1 MEIGAGRGDH
11 LAHALDADDSGERY
25 RGTRIPLAG
34 EEFGAVES
42 EGAHTDRHLSG
53 RGLGDRTL
61 NELENLRTAGTG
73 DDNGAHVSRTRH
85 AAMVAGAS

>member
-1 MEIGAGRGDH
+1 MPMILGN
-11 LAHALDADDSGERY
+11 
-25 RGTRIPLAG
+25 GTAEAG

-42 EGAHTDRHLSG
+42 EGAHADRHLSR
-53 RGLGDRTL
+53 RGLRDRPF

-73 DDNGAHVSRTRH
+73 DDDRAHMSGTRH